1 MRNVQDELN
10 RLAPAAAHGG
20 LGDIIYD
27 LITAVNANITALKAI
42 AAKLDAD
49 TGVTDTNY
57 ASTNTASLATI
68 KTLVTR
74 AASRDAT

>member
-10 RLAPAAAHGG
+10 RLAPAAAHSG

-49 TGVTDTNY
+49 AGVTDTNY
-57 ASTNTASLATI
+57 ASLNTNSLATI
-68 KTLVTR
+68 NTLATR